1 MKIKIVKIVLV
12 TASLLLVSYFSY
24 LWIFKSEVSKIEIT
38 TAVVKKGD
46 VSKYITATGTVQPI
60 KQVEIGTQVS
70 GIVKKVYVDYNSIVK
85 KGQLIAEL
93 DKTNL
98 LAALADA
105 KSNYNKAITERDY
118 LQSVY
123 NRQNNLYKDKLITQI
138 EFDQA
143 EYNLRSVQQNVA
155 LRLSDL
161 QKAQTNLSFA
171 SIYSPID
178 GVILAKSISEG
189 QTVAASLNAPV
200 LFTVAQDLKE
210 MQVEAAVDE
219 ADIGNVKIGQRVS
232 FTVDAFLDKE
242 FFGKITQV
250 RLSPTVTSNVVT
262 YTVVIKAEN
271 EELKLMPGLTA
282 TITIFTEEVK
292 DVLQIDA
299 SVLNFRANRELIKA
313 YNLQENPNL
322 EKEGKENSK
331 DGERV
336 KKEKSENSLLIFVKK
351 NGQLKPKKIKVGI
364 SNGFV
369 VHIIEGLEE
378 GEEVV
383 TSISQSGEQ
392 SKSTQGGDASS
403 PFMPKKPSKKR

>member
-1 MKIKIVKIVLV
+1 MKIKIIKIVLG
-12 TASLLLVSYFSY
+12 TASLLLVAYFAY
-24 LWIFKSEVSKIEIT
+24 QWIFKSEVSKIEIT

-118 LQSVY
+118 LQTVY

-232 FTVDAFLDKE
+232 FTVDAFLEKE

-250 RLSPTVTSNVVT
+250 RLSPIVTSNVVT

-313 YNLQENPNL
+313 YNLQENPTL
-322 EKEGKENSK
+322 EKESKENSK

-351 NGQLKPKKIKVGI
+351 DGLLKPKKIKVGI

>member
-1 MKIKIVKIVLV
+1 MKTKIIKIVVGSV
-12 TASLLLVSYFSY
+12 LLLVVGYYSY
-24 LWIFKSEVSKIEIT
+24 LWFFKNEESKVEVV
-38 TAVVKKGD
+38 TALVKKGD

-70 GIVKKVYVDYNSIVK
+70 GIVRKVFVDYNSMVK
-85 KGQLIAEL
+85 EGQLIAEL

-118 LQSVY
+118 LQTVFD
-123 NRQNNLYKDKLITQI
+123 RQSNLHKDQLITQI
-138 EFDQA
+138 EYDQA
-143 EYNLRSVQQNVA
+143 EYNLKSVQQNVD
-155 LRLSDL
+155 LRMSDL
-161 QKAQTNLSFA
+161 KKAQTNLSFA

-178 GVILAKSISEG
+178 GVILSKSISEG

-219 ADIGNVKIGQRVS
+219 ADIGSVRIGQRVS

-242 FFGKITQV
+242 FSGTITQV
-250 RLSPTVTSNVVT
+250 RLSPTITSNVVT

-292 DVLQIDA
+292 DALQIEA
-299 SVLNFRANRELIKA
+299 SVLNFRANKELIRA
-313 YNLQENPNL
+313 YNQQENPSIEV
-322 EKEGKENSK
+322 EKEQKGDKGEKPNKERSK
-331 DGERV
+331 DALLVFV
-336 KKEKSENSLLIFVKK
+336 KKEGVLE
-351 NGQLKPKKIKVGI
+351 PRKIKVGI

-369 VHIIEGLEE
+369 VQIKEGLEV
-378 GEEVV
+378 GDEVV
-383 TSISQSGEQ
+383 TSIFQTGGGSAS
-392 SKSTQGGDASS
+392 GGDASS
-403 PFMPKKPSKKR
+403 PFMPKRPSKKR